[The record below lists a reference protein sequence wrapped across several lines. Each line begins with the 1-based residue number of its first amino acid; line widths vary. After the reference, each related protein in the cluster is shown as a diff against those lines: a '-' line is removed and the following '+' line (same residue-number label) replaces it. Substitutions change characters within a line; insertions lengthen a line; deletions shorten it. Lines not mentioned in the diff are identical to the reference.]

1 MRDSRGGANRL
12 PGQQRVISSASRA
25 LKILQI
31 VGRAPSPIGV
41 AEIARSLDVVP
52 GTAFR
57 SLNALEALGYVER
70 YRSSARYVLGPAV
83 SQLHHQLLSRYRL
96 RELSIPYLDQL
107 AFATGETVALVVPV
121 GWYSLRLAAAQGT
134 NDVTSHSPI
143 GEIKMLA
150 RTAAG
155 RTILAALSERELA
168 GYAAWSAER
177 LPAAA
182 ADSGLTD
189 ALARIA
195 RRGFALEATS
205 YAPGRCSAALPI
217 RRNGHVIAAIAV
229 DGPVLDADA
238 DASDEDARLRMWLAA
253 LAPLEKA
260 VSDWPPELAGPFG
273 HLPRDQIT
281 LEVDPD

>member
-1 MRDSRGGANRL
+1 M
-12 PGQQRVISSASRA
+12 ISSASRA

-83 SQLHHQLLSRYRL
+83 SQLHHQLLSQYRL
-96 RELSIPYLDQL
+96 RGLSVPYLDQL

-134 NDVTSHSPI
+134 NDVTSHAPI
-143 GEIKMLA
+143 GEIKMLGQ
-150 RTAAG
+150 TVAG
-155 RTILAALSERELA
+155 RTILAAMSARELEE
-168 GYAAWSAER
+168 YAACFAER
-177 LPAAA
+177 LPGVA
-182 ADSGLTD
+182 ADDGLIE
-189 ALARIA
+189 AVGRIA
-195 RRGFALEATS
+195 DRGFALEATS

-217 RRNGHVIAAIAV
+217 RRNGRIIAAIAV
-229 DGPVLDADA
+229 DGPVLDADVG
-238 DASDEDARLRMWLAA
+238 DEDARLRMWLAA
-253 LAPLEKA
+253 LAPLEKT
-260 VSDWPPELAGPFG
+260 VNDWPPELAAPFG
-273 HLPRDQIT
+273 HLPRDQIL